1 MTEEE
6 KKILEK
12 LKEDKE
18 KLIAIKRQFS
28 REYEEIKEDKKPKL
42 GK

>member
-18 KLIAIKRQFS
+18 KLIALKRQFS
-28 REYEEIKEDKKPKL
+28 REYEEIKDEKPKL